1 MKKSRLAAVAT
12 GVVLAAATQLAA
24 AARGPDYTYADL
36 AYVYTDGT
44 SGNDFTGNGVG
55 LNISFA
61 ATKMIFLKFG
71 YQRDQ
76 FDVGGVAS
84 NVDAGTFLVGGG
96 AHYAVMKKL
105 DLQGSA
111 SYIDT
116 EYTGGIPSRGD
127 DGYLVSVGARSMLTR
142 KLELNAFASYD
153 SRRNIINTDNHN
165 MIYSVGGA
173 YKLTREFSMVA
184 SISHGDLADQY
195 GIGVRLGF

>member
-1 MKKSRLAAVAT
+1 
-12 GVVLAAATQLAA
+12 
-24 AARGPDYTYADL
+24 
-36 AYVYTDGT
+36 
-44 SGNDFTGNGVG
+44 
-55 LNISFA
+55 
-61 ATKMIFLKFG
+61 
-71 YQRDQ
+71 
-76 FDVGGVAS
+76 
-84 NVDAGTFLVGGG
+84 
-96 AHYAVMKKL
+96 MKKL

>member
-1 MKKSRLAAVAT
+1 MKKSRLAAIAT

-24 AARGPDYTYADL
+24 AAKGPDYTYADL

-44 SGNDFTGNGVG
+44 SGNDITGNGVG

-61 ATKMIFLKFG
+61 ATKMIFLKLGF
-71 YQRDQ
+71 QRDQ
-76 FDVGGVAS
+76 FDVGGLS
-84 NVDAGTFLVGGG
+84 SSVDAGTFVVGGG

-105 DLQGSA
+105 DLLGSA
-111 SYIDT
+111 AYIDT

-127 DGYLVSVGARSMLTR
+127 DGYLISVGARSMLTR
-142 KLELNAFASYD
+142 KLELNAFADYD
-153 SRRNIINTDNHN
+153 SRRNFVNTDDHDL
-165 MIYSVGGA
+165 IYSVGGA

-184 SISHGDLADQY
+184 NVRHGFLDNQY